1 MTSTERGTPICS
13 YCQREVMLG
22 ETGIRYFGASIAHSE
37 NRCIALLK
45 IDLDR
50 AQEGRDA
57 AVKMLSEQDYEY
69 NRKTNDLIERHAAM
83 LTAARQEAEQRG
95 RDAEELRADLEWL
108 FNFGGIHGEEEFED
122 EIVYYFRLDGIEY
135 RAPTWYEALKAA
147 RAALSPA
154 REV

>member
-1 MTSTERGTPICS
+1 MTSTERGTPITDAAVW
-13 YCQREVMLG
+13 QGHAGDGDWADVV
-22 ETGIRYFGASIAHSE
+22 FASVARQLES
-37 NRCIALLK
+37 
-45 IDLDR
+45 DLRR
-50 AQEGRDA
+50 AQEERDRA
-57 AVKMLSEQDYEY
+57 
-69 NRKTNDLIERHAAM
+69 NDQLLTARGARNFHQLRATELEAS
-83 LTAARQEAEQRG
+83 LTAASQEAEQRG